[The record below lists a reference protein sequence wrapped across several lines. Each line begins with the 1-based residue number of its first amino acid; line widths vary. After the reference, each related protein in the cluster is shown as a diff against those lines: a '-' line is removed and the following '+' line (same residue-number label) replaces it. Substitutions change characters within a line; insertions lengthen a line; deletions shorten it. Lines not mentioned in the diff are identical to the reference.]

1 LKVNYVTIRS
11 SEIKLSFRSPFIM
24 VRLDPPDRLSLAA
37 GDQDFVAMMAAHR
50 GGYRNGPDAT
60 TLWLQ

>member
-1 LKVNYVTIRS
+1 M
-11 SEIKLSFRSPFIM
+11 SPKPRVPAENPIHT

-60 TLWLQ
+60 TPWLQ